1 MGSRHKRLVILSNIN
16 LLNVIDYLYH
26 TFKKGIFMQ
35 FNKITFLA
43 LFSCILLVNIKVA
56 AQNTSLKLQ
65 STAVPF
71 MMISPDAR
79 SGGMG
84 NLSLGMTPEAN
95 DLFGNTA
102 KLPYLNERKG
112 FLINYTP
119 WLKDLGLSDVY
130 LASAGFYKK
139 LNEQSA
145 INTSLRFFSL
155 GNIDFTDE
163 SGLTTLPSQRPSE
176 FSYDFG
182 YSLLLNDNLSMG
194 ATLRYIH
201 SRLVTGTM
209 GLVDYKAGNTVAGD
223 ISLFYKQNPDLK
235 GFHAGLLLSNL
246 GGKISYSNESK
257 NKYYIPA
264 NIGLGL
270 GYLTQLD
277 VDNSVEVGL
286 DVNRLMVPV
295 SPDNG
300 DVEAKNHYFSESVLS
315 SYFSSFSSKY
325 GMPFSESLKISTG
338 MEYNYANRFYLRGG
352 YYMDN
357 NKNLGNMQY
366 FTMGASFQYQQSKFN
381 ISYLVPSG
389 GGITKNPLS
398 NTLRFGSIF
407 YF

>member
-1 MGSRHKRLVILSNIN
+1 MNRNKFKFSIVFICFLLANLKLV
-16 LLNVIDYLYH
+16 
-26 TFKKGIFMQ
+26 
-35 FNKITFLA
+35 
-43 LFSCILLVNIKVA
+43 
-56 AQNTSLKLQ
+56 AQTTLRLQ

-84 NLSLGMTPEAN
+84 NLSLGMSPEPN

-102 KLPYLNERKG
+102 KLTYLNESKG

-119 WLKDLGLSDVY
+119 WLKDLGLNDVY
-130 LASAGFYKK
+130 LASAGFYKR
-139 LNEQSA
+139 LNDQSS

-163 SGLTTLPSQRPSE
+163 SGYTLVSQRPSE

-182 YSLLLNDNLSMG
+182 YSLLLNDHLSIG

-201 SRLVTGTM
+201 SKLVTGQV
-209 GLVDYKAGNTVAGD
+209 GQSLVDYKAGNTVAGD
-223 ISLFYKQNPDLK
+223 ISLFYKQNQDLK

-246 GGKISYSNESK
+246 GGKISYSNESR
-257 NKYYIPA
+257 NKYYLPA
-264 NIGLGL
+264 NIGLGV

-277 VDNSVEVGL
+277 VDNSIEVGV
-286 DVNRLMVPV
+286 DVNRLMVPA
-295 SPDNG
+295 SPDNN
-300 DVEAKNHYFSESVLS
+300 DVDAKNRYFSESVIN
-315 SYFSSFSSKY
+315 SYFSSFSSQY
-325 GMPFSESLKISTG
+325 GIPFSESLKISTG
-338 MEYNYANRFYLRGG
+338 LEYNYANRFYLRGG
-352 YYMDN
+352 YFMDN

-381 ISYLVPSG
+381 VSYLVPSG